1 MEDTGELANNRPKF
15 NGREEISIT
24 AHRKGVSCV
33 KISPNGQL
41 IASSSADKLIKIW
54 SFAGKL
60 EGTLKGHKLEVSE
73 VAWNSESRLLVSA
86 SDDTSVR
93 IWDLSNKTR
102 VTTLLGHQ
110 DYAFCCSF
118 NMKTTLVV
126 SGSFDESIKIW
137 DVSEGSCLK
146 TLVGHRS
153 AVTAV
158 QFNLDGT
165 LVISCSYDGKCCV
178 WDVLSGCCL
187 KTISTSEDPPLPI
200 SHAVISPNGKYLLMS
215 TLDSRIRLWDYK
227 TGQGRIVKT
236 YEGHLNKDFCVM
248 GCFSTVN
255 GKWVISGSEDNHLY
269 IWDVKTRQVVGKL
282 TGHTRPVLC
291 CHVHPSEQVIVSGSL
306 DKKIKI
312 WRWSLDG

>member
-1 MEDTGELANNRPKF
+1 MFGRYGRHFAHSRTQPQDHAAKYSFSMVRWGELTIWRLTGNMEDTGELANNRPKF

-41 IASSSADKLIKIW
+41 IASSSADKLITIW

-137 DVSEGSCLK
+137 DVSEGAQLSYLII
-146 TLVGHRS
+146 LSFYEIRS
-153 AVTAV
+153 LMWL
-158 QFNLDGT
+158 LDT
-165 LVISCSYDGKCCV
+165 NSNTN
-178 WDVLSGCCL
+178 W
-187 KTISTSEDPPLPI
+187 
-200 SHAVISPNGKYLLMS
+200 
-215 TLDSRIRLWDYK
+215 
-227 TGQGRIVKT
+227 Q
-236 YEGHLNKDFCVM
+236 
-248 GCFSTVN
+248 
-255 GKWVISGSEDNHLY
+255 
-269 IWDVKTRQVVGKL
+269 
-282 TGHTRPVLC
+282 
-291 CHVHPSEQVIVSGSL
+291 
-306 DKKIKI
+306 
-312 WRWSLDG
+312 